1 MNVEIEPFSNIIIP
15 RLSAIKPET
24 AFGLYYKILCSSL
37 TDWIDQYLGN
47 QIATVSGTMIVG
59 NYTVPY
65 IMPCLYSEP
74 ETVVLNPLQLQ
85 AESRSGMDLFPKI
98 FEYFGKMLS
107 NQLIIW
113 SSLSKFNNLKI
124 PSSNPI
130 KINAVVPLAPIYQ
143 GFSYSHYYSI
153 GKTFINVEGKKLKAL
168 TEKSIP
174 VENAQAEYLNNQK
187 IFWDDFEV
195 YLKMAINSTP
205 PIAGVEAM
213 GTVAGNPFT
222 GTMLIKLVV

>member
-1 MNVEIEPFSNIIIP
+1 MIVIEPLSNIIIP
-15 RLSAIKPET
+15 RLSVIKPES

-65 IMPCLYSEP
+65 IAPCLYSEL
-74 ETVVLNPLQLQ
+74 ETVVLDPLQLQ
-85 AESRSGMDLFPKI
+85 AESKSGIDLFPKI
-98 FEYFGKMLS
+98 FEYFGKMIS

-124 PSSNPI
+124 PTSNPI
-130 KINAVVPLAPIYQ
+130 KINAVVPLAPINQ
-143 GFSYSHYYSI
+143 GFTYNHYYSI

-168 TEKSIP
+168 TEKSISI
-174 VENAQAEYLNNQK
+174 ENAQAEYLKNQK

-195 YLKMAINSTP
+195 YLKMAINATP

-213 GTVAGNPFT
+213 GTIAGNAFT

>member
-1 MNVEIEPFSNIIIP
+1 MIIVEPLSNIIIP
-15 RLSAIKPET
+15 RLSVIKPES
-24 AFGLYYKILCSSL
+24 AFGLYYEILCSSL

-65 IMPCLYSEP
+65 IAPCLYSDP
-74 ETVVLNPLQLQ
+74 ETVVLDPLQLQ

-124 PSSNPI
+124 PTSNPI
-130 KINAVVPLAPIYQ
+130 KINAVVPLAPINQSFIYN
-143 GFSYSHYYSI
+143 HYYSI
-153 GKTFINVEGKKLKAL
+153 GKTFINVEGKKLKVL

-174 VENAQAEYLNNQK
+174 VENAQAEYLKNQK

-195 YLKMAINSTP
+195 YLKMAINATP

-213 GTVAGNPFT
+213 GNVAGNPFT
-222 GTMLIKLVV
+222 GTMTVKLGV

>member
-1 MNVEIEPFSNIIIP
+1 MIIEPFSNIIIP
-15 RLSAIKPET
+15 RLSAIKPES
-24 AFGLYYKILCSSL
+24 AFGLYYEILCSSL

-65 IMPCLYSEP
+65 IAPCLYSEP
-74 ETVVLNPLQLQ
+74 ETVVLDPLQLQ
-85 AESRSGMDLFPKI
+85 AESRSGIDLFPKI
-98 FEYFGKMLS
+98 FEYFGKMIS

-124 PSSNPI
+124 PTSNPI
-130 KINAVVPLAPIYQ
+130 KINAVVPLAPINQ
-143 GFSYSHYYSI
+143 GFTYNHYYSI

-174 VENAQAEYLNNQK
+174 IENAQGEYLKNQK

-195 YLKMAINSTP
+195 YLKMAINATP

-213 GTVAGNPFT
+213 GTVAGNAFT

>member
-1 MNVEIEPFSNIIIP
+1 MIVIEPLSNIIIP
-15 RLSAIKPET
+15 RLSVIKPES

-65 IMPCLYSEP
+65 IAPCLYSEP
-74 ETVVLNPLQLQ
+74 ETVVLDPLQLQ
-85 AESRSGMDLFPKI
+85 AESKSGIDLFPKI
-98 FEYFGKMLS
+98 FEYFGKMIS

-124 PSSNPI
+124 PTSNPI
-130 KINAVVPLAPIYQ
+130 KINAVVPLAPINQ
-143 GFSYSHYYSI
+143 GFTYNHYYSI
-153 GKTFINVEGKKLKAL
+153 GKTFINVVGKKLKAL

-174 VENAQAEYLNNQK
+174 IENAQAEYLKNQK

-195 YLKMAINSTP
+195 YLKMAINATP

-213 GTVAGNPFT
+213 GTIAGNAFT

>member
-1 MNVEIEPFSNIIIP
+1 MNVKIEPFSNIIIP
-15 RLSAIKPET
+15 RLSVIKPET

-37 TDWIDQYLGN
+37 TDWIDQYLPN
-47 QIATVSGTMIVG
+47 QIATVTGTMIVG

-65 IMPCLYSEP
+65 IAPCLYSEP
-74 ETVVLNPLQLQ
+74 ETVVLDPLQLQ

-98 FEYFGKMLS
+98 FEYFGKMIS

-113 SSLSKFNNLKI
+113 SSLSKFNNLKL

-153 GKTFINVEGKKLKAL
+153 GKTFINVAGKKLKAL
-168 TEKSIP
+168 SEKSIP
-174 VENAQAEYLNNQK
+174 LENAQAEYLKNQK
-187 IFWDDFEV
+187 IFWDDFEL
-195 YLKMAINSTP
+195 YLKMAINTTP

>member
-1 MNVEIEPFSNIIIP
+1 MIIEPLSNIIIP

-24 AFGLYYKILCSSL
+24 AFGLYYEILCSSL

-47 QIATVSGTMIVG
+47 QIATVTGTMIVG

-65 IMPCLYSEP
+65 IAPCLYSEP
-74 ETVVLNPLQLQ
+74 ETVVLDPLQLQ
-85 AESRSGMDLFPKI
+85 AESRSGIDLFPKI
-98 FEYFGKMLS
+98 FEYFGKMIS

-124 PSSNPI
+124 PTSNPI
-130 KINAVVPLAPIYQ
+130 KINAIVPLAPINQ
-143 GFSYSHYYSI
+143 GFTYNHYYSI

-174 VENAQAEYLNNQK
+174 VENAQAEYLKNQK
-187 IFWDDFEV
+187 IFWDDFEL
-195 YLKMAINSTP
+195 YLKMAINTTP

>member
-1 MNVEIEPFSNIIIP
+1 MIEKIEPFSNIIIP
-15 RLSAIKPET
+15 RLSVIKPES
-24 AFGLYYKILCSSL
+24 AFGLYYEILCSSL

-65 IMPCLYSEP
+65 IAPCLYSEP
-74 ETVVLNPLQLQ
+74 ETVVLDPLQLQ

-98 FEYFGKMLS
+98 FEYFGKMIS

-113 SSLSKFNNLKI
+113 SSLSKFNNLKL

-143 GFSYSHYYSI
+143 GFLYSHYYSI
-153 GKTFINVEGKKLKAL
+153 GKTFINVAGKKLKAL
-168 TEKSIP
+168 SEKSIP
-174 VENAQAEYLNNQK
+174 LENAQAEYLKNQK
-187 IFWDDFEV
+187 TFWDDFEL
-195 YLKMAINSTP
+195 YLKMAINTTP

>member
-1 MNVEIEPFSNIIIP
+1 MIIEPFSNIIIP
-15 RLSAIKPET
+15 RLSAIKPES
-24 AFGLYYKILCSSL
+24 AFGLYYEILCSSL

-59 NYTVPY
+59 IYTVPY
-65 IMPCLYSEP
+65 IAPCLYSEP
-74 ETVVLNPLQLQ
+74 ETVVLDPLQLQ
-85 AESRSGMDLFPKI
+85 AESRSGIDLFPKI
-98 FEYFGKMLS
+98 FEYFGKMIS

-124 PSSNPI
+124 PTSNPI
-130 KINAVVPLAPIYQ
+130 KINAIVPLAPINQ
-143 GFSYSHYYSI
+143 GFTYNHYYSI

-174 VENAQAEYLNNQK
+174 VENTQGEYLKNQK

-195 YLKMAINSTP
+195 YLKMAINATP

-213 GTVAGNPFT
+213 GTVAGNAFT